1 MTVHNVGYFVY
12 YCDSAGHIIAMTV
25 GLIIKV
31 FIIFPIVYQ
40 EEFTANSIIIK
51 LLINVGQFSMTTI
64 FSMIFLYIS

>member
-1 MTVHNVGYFVY
+1 MTLHNVGYFLY
-12 YCDSAGHIIAMTV
+12 YCDSPGHIVALTI

-31 FIIFPIVYQ
+31 FIIIPFVYQ
-40 EEFTANSIIIK
+40 EEWSSSDILLK